1 MSKLSSRI
9 TAVARETTDAIIALV
24 EAAWPRSMT
33 SREIERLT
41 LDGYPAGRHCDVY
54 FLLSFDT
61 ADWES
66 ALDDLHAEGFM
77 VRDTSASVG
86 AFVTVKTRIRLN
98 AFALSLAGARLDRV
112 AARHA
117 GIATL
122 IGPALAGRGPA
133 NDPATSAAGVED
145 TSATAR
151 YSGAA

>member
-1 MSKLSSRI
+1 MSKLTSRI
-9 TAVARETTDAIIALV
+9 TTVARETTDALVALV

-41 LDGYPAGRHCDVY
+41 LDGYPAGRHCDIY

-77 VRDTSASVG
+77 VRDTSATVG
-86 AFVTVKTRIRLN
+86 TFVTVKIRIRLN
-98 AFALSLAGARLDRV
+98 AFELSLAAARLDRV

-122 IGPALAGRGPA
+122 IGPALAARA
-133 NDPATSAAGVED
+133 SAADSTGSAVPVEQ
-145 TSATAR
+145 TGATHF
-151 YSGAA
+151 SGAA